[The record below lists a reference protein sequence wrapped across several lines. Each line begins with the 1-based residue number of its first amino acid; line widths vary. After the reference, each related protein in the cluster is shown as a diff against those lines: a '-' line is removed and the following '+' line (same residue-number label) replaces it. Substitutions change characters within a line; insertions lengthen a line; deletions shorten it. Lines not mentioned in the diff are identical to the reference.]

1 VQVFIEGVVKLLPE
15 PVPTVNDLLL
25 TNILPPTVL
34 QYTSN
39 TVGMVVS
46 LYLIYPMLQWS
57 IIVYGDVC

>member
-1 VQVFIEGVVKLLPE
+1 MQVFIEGVVKLLPE

-25 TNILPPTVL
+25 TNILAPTVL